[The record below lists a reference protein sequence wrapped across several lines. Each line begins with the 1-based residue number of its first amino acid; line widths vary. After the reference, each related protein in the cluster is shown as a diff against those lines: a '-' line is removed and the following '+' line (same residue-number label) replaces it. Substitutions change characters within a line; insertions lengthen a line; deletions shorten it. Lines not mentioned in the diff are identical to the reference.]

1 MCHALDSGQTSHLNL
16 ALVQPSPHPGWP
28 ESHLKLWNCIPFSGP
43 IDSGAVSKT
52 NGGFRKSILMKEKE
66 QRKERYLEKGGGKR
80 TGGGP
85 LKVAM
90 KGIKKHREW
99 GKGEK
104 ERSRAGICV
113 CVCVC
118 VFIERVCKIMCALCN
133 TVCIEGWWWVGWVDL
148 ATVRPISS
156 SAVWNGCLATVT
168 CKAHS
173 STETYISFI
182 WPAHQHHIK
191 SGSWIMSAALG

>member
-1 MCHALDSGQTSHLNL
+1 M
-16 ALVQPSPHPGWP
+16 
-28 ESHLKLWNCIPFSGP
+28 
-43 IDSGAVSKT
+43 
-52 NGGFRKSILMKEKE
+52 RK
-66 QRKERYLEKGGGKR
+66 G
-80 TGGGP
+80 
-85 LKVAM
+85 
-90 KGIKKHREW
+90 

-104 ERSRAGICV
+104 QSRNM
-113 CVCVC
+113 CVC

-191 SGSWIMSAALG
+191 SGSWIMSAALGQKDIVVTRESYKSKETPSTATLYLHTGRSTDLCTFAFRRCPLERTFDAYDSVGGACFQPL

>member
-1 MCHALDSGQTSHLNL
+1 MTRNVSRSRFWTDLPLKPGTPSSSFPP

-90 KGIKKHREW
+90 KGKKHREW

-113 CVCVC
+113 CVCVSLLNVC
-118 VFIERVCKIMCALCN
+118 VKLCVRCVIPSALK
-133 TVCIEGWWWVGWVDL
+133 VGDGWAGL
-148 ATVRPISS
+148 I
-156 SAVWNGCLATVT
+156 
-168 CKAHS
+168 
-173 STETYISFI
+173 
-182 WPAHQHHIK
+182 
-191 SGSWIMSAALG
+191 